1 MCICF
6 LLIKE
11 NVEFCLRNV
20 VRATFWQSK
29 IVIVI
34 QYTPLSHRPTEGQ
47 NFVWGHPHALFF
59 AWGAPHANF
68 LAWGFVWGGC
78 AWVCDTGVSI

>member
-1 MCICF
+1 MHGDCGEKIQVF
-6 LLIKE
+6 LWGRKNE
-11 NVEFCLRNV
+11 KFCMGN
-20 VRATFWQSK
+20 
-29 IVIVI
+29 
-34 QYTPLSHRPTEGQ
+34 
-47 NFVWGHPHALFF
+47 VWGHPHALFF